1 MFEFLRASIA
11 SRCRADESS
20 RLCVIEVPGPE
31 VRAVAASTQ
40 PAKPLAVIK
49 WNRDRSD
56 SVTVA
61 PAPCGAAIR
70 LGLAELQSPSLPVPV
85 LPQSLSVAVAQ
96 MIRATILPVPGA
108 DLQGPGRLLTS

>member
-1 MFEFLRASIA
+1 MFEFLWASVT
-11 SRCRADESS
+11 SRRRADESS
-20 RLCVIEVPGPE
+20 RLSDIEVPGPE
-31 VRAVAASTQ
+31 VRAVA
-40 PAKPLAVIK
+40 PAKPLADIK

-61 PAPCGAAIR
+61 PAPCAAIR

-108 DLQGPGRLLTS
+108 DLHGPGRVLYKLSTVV